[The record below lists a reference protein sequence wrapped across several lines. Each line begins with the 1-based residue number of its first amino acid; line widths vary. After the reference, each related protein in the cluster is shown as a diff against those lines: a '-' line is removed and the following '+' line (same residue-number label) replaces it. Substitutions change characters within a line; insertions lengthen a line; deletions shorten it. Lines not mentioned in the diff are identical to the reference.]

1 MDSRELLRVLKD
13 DGWEVVATK
22 GSHHQLKHPIKKG
35 RVTLPHPKK
44 DLPIGTI
51 RSIKKQAGLE

>member
-1 MDSRELLRVLKD
+1 MDSRELLKQLKD

-22 GSHHQLKHPIKKG
+22 GSHHQLKHPNKKG

-51 RSIKKQAGLE
+51 RSIKKQAGLT

>member
-1 MDSRELLRVLKD
+1 MGSRELLKQLKD

-22 GSHHQLKHPIKKG
+22 GSHHQLKHPSKKG

-51 RSIKKQAGLE
+51 RSIKKQAGLT

>member
-51 RSIKKQAGLE
+51 RSIKRQAGLE

>member
-1 MDSRELLRVLKD
+1 MD

-22 GSHHQLKHPIKKG
+22 GSHHQLKHPSKKG

-44 DLPIGTI
+44 QLPIGTI
-51 RSIKKQAGLE
+51 RSIKKQAGLIWNIQR